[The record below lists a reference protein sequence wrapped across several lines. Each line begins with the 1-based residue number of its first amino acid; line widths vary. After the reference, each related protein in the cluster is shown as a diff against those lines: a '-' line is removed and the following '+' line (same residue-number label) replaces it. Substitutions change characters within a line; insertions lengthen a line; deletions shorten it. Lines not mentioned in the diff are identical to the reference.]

1 MSNLLNYV
9 SFSSHISESRVN
21 EGFVSLGDPN
31 WPSNWKDMPEW
42 KKLQDLGFSDVTTP
56 RMASNQTI
64 LLKNFTSDLGYKEGI
79 VLQKSGYIR
88 DKSVSSG
95 FIKRYVDY
103 TTGKPANLKD
113 ILDYL
118 IGRWGKAAQRDV
130 RTPNHGPLTD
140 TQIKAVNRVTKGK
153 WKYNKTTGKVDV
165 SSSVEINSDKDI
177 KDLSGVQFGEVS
189 GNFYII
195 EKIKNLDLAPRY
207 VGKDFQ
213 IRYGDFLKDLTGCP
227 DVIGGSFS
235 LTGSRIPTDITGM
248 TSPGNVEN
256 VYMRSNERLRDGLF
270 LHFTQPGIP
279 WTMEGITKALS
290 EFSKMKYSPADAIG
304 NDESLVSLLTYLE
317 GAGSGSYLYKYFEQ
331 NPLDIYLLD
340 SLPDLKEKVLK
351 KLGIKDVGR
360 IGKMLRG
367 GLY

>member
-9 SFSSHISESRVN
+9 SFSSHIRESRVN

-64 LLKNFTSDLGYKEGI
+64 LLKNFTNDLGYKEGI

-235 LTGSRIPTDITGM
+235 LTGSRVPRDLSGLTP
-248 TSPGNVEN
+248 PGNIKE
-256 VYMRSNERLRDGLF
+256 GLYINSSDDF
-270 LHFTQPGIP
+270 GFNFPP
-279 WTMEGITKALS
+279 SKYDWTIEGIMKAIS
-290 EFSKMKYSPADAIG
+290 EFNRGYDTGYLPIKNK
-304 NDESLVSLLTYLE
+304 ESLESLLTYLE